1 MPLNAFDLPEFA
13 TPEQRQ
19 EFESFFIES
28 GLEPALSYAHKFE
41 SMSVSYLQML
51 AVINPTGSYRQPLK
65 DFANALQVNN
75 ESKRF
80 DDSLAELVYK
90 SNSIQK
96 FVNYAKEITELFL
109 EMDDNDG
116 RQWYIVWYEI
126 FDN

>member
-1 MPLNAFDLPEFA
+1 MPLNAFDLPPTA

-28 GLEPALSYAHKFE
+28 GLLPALSNAHKFE
-41 SMSVSYLQML
+41 SISVNYLQML

-75 ESKRF
+75 ESYRF
-80 DDSLAELVYK
+80 EDSLADIIYK
-90 SNSIQK
+90 SNTIQK

-109 EMDDNDG
+109 VMDDKDG

-126 FDN
+126 LDN